1 LGQASKFTLL
11 KIRHTRREVEL
22 NMQCPP
28 VNKESAYVET
38 EHLLRLAHDGD
49 REALGALLYLYRR
62 YMSRLARNQ
71 IGPRLHVKADTSD
84 IAQDVCLEVHRHFGQ
99 FNGTTEAEFGAWI
112 RKILAGLVA
121 NSVRRYHGTKKRD
134 VRRERPLA
142 ERSLDSSAVYG
153 RETAARGGT
162 PSEEAIN
169 RETSDQLASA
179 IDQLA
184 PHYRQV
190 IELRVG
196 EGLPFAEIAQEMGRS
211 LDSVEKLWWRAVG
224 KLRSSMRL

>member
-1 LGQASKFTLL
+1 MPSPQANN
-11 KIRHTRREVEL
+11 EG
-22 NMQCPP
+22 
-28 VNKESAYVET
+28 YVET
-38 EHLLRLAHDGD
+38 EQLLRLAHDGD

-71 IGPRLHVKADTSD
+71 IGPRLHVKADASD

-112 RKILAGLVA
+112 RKIVAGLVA
-121 NSVRRYHGTKKRD
+121 NSVRRYQKTKKRD

-142 ERSLDSSAVYG
+142 DKSLDASKIIG
-153 RETAARGGT
+153 RETAARDGT
-162 PSEEAIN
+162 PSEQAIN
-169 RETSDQLASA
+169 REMSVQLANA

-190 IELRVG
+190 IELRIG
-196 EGLPFAEIAQEMGRS
+196 EGMPFAQIAQEMGRS
-211 LDSVEKLWWRAVG
+211 LDSVEKIWWRALG